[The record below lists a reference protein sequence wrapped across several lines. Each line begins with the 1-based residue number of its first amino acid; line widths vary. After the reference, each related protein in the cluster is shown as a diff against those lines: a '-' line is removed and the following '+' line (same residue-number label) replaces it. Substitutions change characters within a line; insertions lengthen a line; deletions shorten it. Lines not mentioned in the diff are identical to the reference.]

1 MSRPTQSLLRPAPVI
16 ATWFGAGLLPI
27 APGTWGSLAALPC
40 ALILVTLAGPW
51 GLFLG
56 AALLFPI
63 GIWASART
71 AQDRGQDDPGTVV
84 VDEVVGQWLTL
95 LPIAFDLWLYPVGF
109 FLFRI
114 FDILKPWPIGWIDR
128 EVKGGFGIMADD
140 VVAGLYAAALCYG
153 LAYWTGPV
161 TCLPWTC

>member
-1 MSRPTQSLLRPAPVI
+1 MSQSTQSLLRPAPLI

-27 APGTWGSLAALPC
+27 APGTWGSLAALPF

-51 GLFLG
+51 GLLLG

-71 AQDRGQDDPGTVV
+71 ALDRGQDDPGAVV

-95 LPIAFDLWLYPVGF
+95 LPIAYDLWLYPVGF
-109 FLFRI
+109 VLFRI
-114 FDILKPWPIGWIDR
+114 FDVLKPWPIGWIDR
-128 EVKGGFGIMADD
+128 EVKG
-140 VVAGLYAAALCYG
+140 AGLYAAALC
-153 LAYWTGPV
+153 LALSYWMEPA
-161 TCLPWTC
+161 TCFPWTC